1 MRSFLSAVSYSRFL
15 VTASIVISIASSV
28 AAIRQRRYDFES
40 HVALLRGSISSV
52 ESSCEVSADVGCPSL
67 GFGLTDSLGFRR

>member
-15 VTASIVISIASSV
+15 VTAGIVISIASSV

-40 HVALLRGSISSV
+40 HVALLRGR
-52 ESSCEVSADVGCPSL
+52 SALLNPPAKCQP
-67 GFGLTDSLGFRR
+67 T